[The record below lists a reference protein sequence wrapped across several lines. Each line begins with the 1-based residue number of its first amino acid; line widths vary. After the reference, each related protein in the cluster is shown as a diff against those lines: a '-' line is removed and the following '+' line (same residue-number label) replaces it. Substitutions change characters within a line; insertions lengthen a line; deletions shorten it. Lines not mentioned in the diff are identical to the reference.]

1 MKTLTLILFSLFTFS
16 FFSQTS
22 SLEKEI
28 YKVINE
34 YKIKLNKNS
43 VSLDDTLSSQSR
55 VHTTWMVENNLL
67 EHAEY
72 IKAHGEIIQRTNNID
87 CTEYQVAK
95 KVLTNFLNSPSHKE
109 IIDEQSRIMGVGVI
123 VEEIG
128 YVWVTI
134 RFR

>member
-16 FFSQTS
+16 LFSQTS

-43 VSLDDTLSSQSR
+43 VVLDDTLSSQSR
-55 VHTTWMVENNLL
+55 VHTTWMVETGLL